1 MKYQNMRLLC
11 MFDLPME
18 TINEKRQYR
27 IFRKEL
33 IRNGFTM
40 LQYSVYYRTLP
51 NRAAGKKY
59 EHNIQAF
66 LPNHG
71 EVRLLA
77 VSEKQFDN
85 MKILVGSR
93 SSQEALVG
101 SKKLVQI

>member
-1 MKYQNMRLLC
+1 MRLLC

-18 TINEKRQYR
+18 TKNDQRQYR
-27 IFRKEL
+27 IFRKAL
-33 IRNGFTM
+33 LKNGFTM

-59 EHNIQAF
+59 EHAIQTF
-66 LPNHG
+66 LPMHG
-71 EVRLLA
+71 EVRLVA
-77 VSEKQFDN
+77 VSEKQFND

-93 SSQEALVG
+93 SQQEALVG